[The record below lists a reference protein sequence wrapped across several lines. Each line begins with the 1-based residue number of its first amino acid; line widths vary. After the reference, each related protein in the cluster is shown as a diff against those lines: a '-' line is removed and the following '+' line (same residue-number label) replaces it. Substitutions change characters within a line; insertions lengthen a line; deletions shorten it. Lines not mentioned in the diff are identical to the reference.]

1 MTTDNDGN
9 EPKGPTPPDKSKDNP
24 TDDGTKENNQNE
36 PKNDG
41 KANSTGNNGKT
52 EDKPNDPSK
61 GKVKKSKRLS
71 EAELLAQNNQTT
83 TSFLR
88 SGTNRHEFKSTDYAY
103 RPPSQPSTSHQQ
115 PYYPPGQSHPT
126 ALYQS
131 GYPMYTN
138 WQPNIPYGQLNP
150 MAYPYPPAMH
160 HPQYHPRYTP
170 NLSGSLPTLAAQ
182 SGQSSGD
189 ERKTVLNYR
198 PAGDQRDGEQQTESE
213 SSDEEEL
220 DVRERSLSL
229 GAQRPIGRPDY
240 SSSFLKDITARLSV
254 FSGEHFAS
262 WEREARTVLELTDLV
277 QYINTDHSK
286 ATGLAR
292 KEDQMVAAYLEQ
304 HIAADIKNELNLVTG
319 SAYDVWSALRYW
331 HDDRDCSDLDRT
343 YSNLRS
349 IRLVGENI
357 EDYKKEFLAVLK
369 SLAKFGRTFP
379 PDFLVHTFLEGLGD
393 RGAHYRREYKR
404 KQHLDPKTVC
414 LEVCRTFEVS
424 ERRKIDHVA
433 RSNKQTGGNQKSKFK
448 VSKLPFFQ
456 SRSRQTR
463 GGSSAPKEEPER
475 KIYLGK
481 PNDKP
486 AGVCWKCGDPNHQ
499 FKDCPKHKSGIRVLL
514 NLVTQAHKS
523 SKWLFDTGAAVAVVN
538 SKSWFNEGTFV
549 EEEVTF
555 GSIDQGGT
563 LQALGYG
570 EVTLTLKS
578 GVNIVIPNV
587 FYCPKASVN
596 VMTNIGLDRRI
607 RFLIDSERGYMWT
620 NEQDPDDY
628 FQLCKVIDDENV
640 IQLKETLVNAVTR
653 SKANRTESA
662 EPQKKRLKS
671 AVSYTQRDS
680 KPNRDEEA
688 DPKQPQDLRQ
698 KLNRSKQKADPKQQE
713 DLREKLNRKSEE
725 EEEDGLSTPI
735 YVYEDHG
742 GDLRELLGPNGRTD
756 SAEESEEEPAEG
768 KHPKYPKYP
777 QKLFD
782 INRKY
787 YEEIAKQKFVSTA
800 EMHEVNGHPGRN
812 ATSELCKIHGL
823 SMKNFDCLICNKFN
837 LTLKHSTK
845 PSQNWT
851 EGPNDM
857 VHIDLCEP
865 YPSVT
870 AYDGARY
877 FVMILDDYTGN
888 ISVYTVRDKSAET
901 VLAIFRSYR
910 AYAERWHGGRPVKL
924 VKTDFGR
931 EFDNEKFVREIL
943 EMGHRH
949 EYGAAYIH
957 YQNGKAE
964 RAIRTI
970 ENKCVKLM
978 EASGLDL
985 KYWPEAAKTAAYLYG
1000 RTPRPNSI
1008 APHVAWN
1015 RRYDARRLF
1024 RMGAKV
1030 NYCDPATTIRKASGR
1045 QKEAIFM
1052 SYDRQ
1057 TNGYRVLDKETNRI
1071 VTQHFINYQSKN
1083 VHAIRLIAPLPKK
1096 RIEPPPTR
1104 SINPVL
1110 LLKKVKVKE
1119 NIVIPRTEKE
1129 ALSSKQSEKWRE
1141 AMKNELQKM
1150 RDEKVFEQVPFTGQK
1165 TIETKWTFDYK
1176 ASESRYSARLVARG
1190 DRQLP
1195 SMYEHTFAPTMPIHV
1210 LRLLLC
1216 IALNFNLIVWNI
1228 DVERAFLNARLVEAI
1243 FIRPPT
1249 LLMCPPGMV
1258 IRLRKALYGLK
1269 QAGHEWHKEVSATL
1283 REMGFCVMP
1292 REPCV
1297 FVHRTIPHLYIG
1309 LYVDDAIIVCES
1321 MKIKDHI
1328 IKELRKRYRLHDRGE
1343 LSELLGI
1350 RFKRYAD
1357 RFEYDLQKAIEKLCA
1372 QFRVDTDPRVN
1383 TPLIAGDIV
1392 SPSLNG
1398 LPADR
1403 DQFVSGLGTILYFAR
1418 VGRPELA
1425 HPCAVLSQFRET
1437 PMKVHE
1443 RRLKRLMVYLLNT
1456 SSYRMTIRA
1465 SHLKLK
1471 VYTDASFA
1479 SNYDF
1484 RSFYGTLAMFGET
1497 VIDWTSKKMGSTAQ
1511 STDESEIIGAYEAMR
1526 TLMYLKQLI
1535 CEVIHGRLYKFDWQ
1549 KTSPCHICNSHTPLL
1564 LIDNKATIAFCEN
1577 GFGKRTRQ
1585 LNVQYIAL
1593 HEKLQDG
1600 EYKVDYVASK
1610 LNLADVFTKNLQ
1622 SRSIED
1628 FQEAI
1633 GYRV

>member
-1 MTTDNDGN
+1 MENDETSKQQNGPTASNTSKNDLTDGGSKQNSEN
-9 EPKGPTPPDKSKDNP
+9 EPKDDGKTNTNSNSGKGDDKP
-24 TDDGTKENNQNE
+24 TD
-36 PKNDG
+36 P
-41 KANSTGNNGKT
+41 
-52 EDKPNDPSK
+52 PK
-61 GKVKKSKRLS
+61 GKGKRNKRLS
-71 EAELLAQNNQTT
+71 EAEALAQNTLTT
-83 TSFLR
+83 DTYLR
-88 SGTNRHEFKSTDYAY
+88 SGKNKPPFRSIDYAY
-103 RPPSQPSTSHQQ
+103 RPTSQPSSSYQQ
-115 PYYPPGQSHPT
+115 PCYPPGQSHPN
-126 ALYQS
+126 ALHQS
-131 GYPMYTN
+131 AYPIYTN
-138 WQPNIPYGQLNP
+138 WQPTNPYGQFNP
-150 MAYPYPPAMH
+150 MSYPYQPVMQQG
-160 HPQYHPRYTP
+160 PQYYPKYTP
-170 NLSGSLPTLAAQ
+170 NLSGSLPMLASQ

-189 ERKTVLNYR
+189 ERKTVLNYAATGSGR
-198 PAGDQRDGEQQTESE
+198 HEEQQSEEESE
-213 SSDEEEL
+213 SGDEEPGL
-220 DVRERSLSL
+220 RDRSFSL
-229 GAQRPIGRPDY
+229 GAQGHTGRLDY

-262 WEREARTVLELTDLV
+262 WEREARTILELTELDR
-277 QYINTDHSK
+277 YITTDHSQ
-286 ATGLAR
+286 ATGRAR
-292 KEDQMVAAYLEQ
+292 REDQMVAAYLEQ
-304 HIAADIKNELNLVTG
+304 HIAADIKNELNLVSG
-319 SAYDVWSALRYW
+319 SAYDVWSALKYW
-331 HDDRDCSDLDRT
+331 HDDRDCSELDKT

-349 IRLVGENI
+349 LRLAGDNI
-357 EDYKKEFLAVLK
+357 DEYKKEFLSILK
-369 SLAKFGRTFP
+369 SIAKFGRTFP

-404 KQHLDPKTVC
+404 KQHLDPKSVC
-414 LEVCRTFEVS
+414 LEVCRSFEGS
-424 ERRKIDHVA
+424 ERRRIDHVGKP
-433 RSNKQTGGNQKSKFK
+433 NKYTGGNKKQKFT

-456 SRSRQTR
+456 SRARQTR
-463 GGSSAPKEEPER
+463 GERSAPKEEPER

-481 PNDKP
+481 QTERP
-486 AGVCWKCGDPNHQ
+486 AGVCWKCGDPNHI
-499 FKDCPKHKSGIRVLL
+499 FRDCPKLKNGVRVLI
-514 NLVTQAHKS
+514 NIVTQAHQS
-523 SKWLFDTGAAVAVVN
+523 IKWLFDTGAAVAVVN
-538 SKSWFNEGTFV
+538 SKAWFDEGTYK
-549 EEEVTF
+549 ECEVTF
-555 GSIDQGGT
+555 GSIADGGT
-563 LQALGYG
+563 LNALGYG
-570 EVTLTLKS
+570 EVTLPLKC
-578 GVNIVIPNV
+578 GVEITIPNV

-596 VMTNIGLDRRI
+596 VMTNIDLDRRV
-607 RFLIDSERGYMWT
+607 RFMIDPERGYMWT

-628 FQLCKVIDDENV
+628 FLFCKVIDDQNV
-640 IQLKETLVNAVTR
+640 IQLKETVVNAVTR
-653 SKANRTESA
+653 SKANRTESS

-671 AVSYTQRDS
+671 AVSYSQRDS
-680 KPNRDEEA
+680 KPDRDEEA
-688 DPKQPQDLRQ
+688 DPKQPQDLRK
-698 KLNRSKQKADPKQQE
+698 KLSRPKQNADPKQQE
-713 DLREKLNRKSEE
+713 DLRQKLNRKSEP

-742 GDLRELLGPNGRTD
+742 GDLRELLGPNGRTE
-756 SAEESEEEPAEG
+756 SAEQSEEESAEG
-768 KHPKYPKYP
+768 WYPKYPK
-777 QKLFD
+777 KLFD

-787 YEEIAKQKFVSTA
+787 YEEIAKQKFASTA

-812 ATSELCKIHGL
+812 ATGELCKIHGL
-823 SMKNFDCLICNKFN
+823 SMRNFDCTICNKFN
-837 LTLKHSTK
+837 LTLRHSTK

-865 YPSVT
+865 YPSIT

-888 ISVYTVRDKSAET
+888 ITVYTVRDKSADT
-901 VLAIFRSYR
+901 VLDIFRSYR
-910 AYAERWHGGRPVKL
+910 AYAERWHGGRPVK
-924 VKTDFGR
+924 VIKTDFGR
-931 EFDNEKFVREIL
+931 EFDNEKFVQEVQK
-943 EMGHRH
+943 MGHRH
-949 EYGAAYIH
+949 EYGAAYLH

-970 ENKCVKLM
+970 ENKCEKLM

-985 KYWPEAAKTAAYLYG
+985 KFWPEGVKTAAYLYG

-1015 RRYDARRLF
+1015 RRYDARKLF
-1024 RMGAKV
+1024 RMGAEV
-1030 NYCDPATTIRKASGR
+1030 FYRDPATNVKKGTGR

-1057 TNGYRVLDKETNRI
+1057 TSGYRVLDKETNRI
-1071 VTQHFINYQSKN
+1071 VTQQFIGYRSRN
-1083 VHAIRLIAPLPKK
+1083 VHAIRLITPLPKQ
-1096 RIEPPPTR
+1096 RIESPPTS

-1129 ALSSKQSEKWRE
+1129 ALSSKQSDKWRE
-1141 AMKNELQKM
+1141 AMKNELEKM
-1150 RDEKVFEQVPFTGQK
+1150 REEKVFEQVPFTGQK
-1165 TIETKWTFDYK
+1165 TIETKWTYDYK
-1176 ASESRYSARLVARG
+1176 ASERRYSARLVARG

-1195 SMYEHTFAPTMPIHV
+1195 SQYEHTFAPTMPIHV

-1283 REMGFCVMP
+1283 KEMGFCVMP

-1321 MKIKDHI
+1321 MKIKDHV

-1357 RFEYDLQKAIEKLCA
+1357 RIEYDLQKSIEKLCA

-1392 SPSLNG
+1392 APNLNG

-1403 DQFVSGLGTILYFAR
+1403 DQFVSGLGTLLYFAR
-1418 VGRPELA
+1418 VGRPEIA

-1443 RRLKRLMVYLLNT
+1443 RKLKRVMVYLLNT
-1456 SSYRMTIRA
+1456 AEYRMTIRA
-1465 SHLKLK
+1465 SDLKLK

-1479 SNYDF
+1479 SNFDY
-1484 RSFYGTLAMFGET
+1484 RSFYGTLAMFGDT
-1497 VIDWTSKKMGSTAQ
+1497 VIDWTSKKMSSTAQ

-1526 TLMYLKQLI
+1526 TLTYLKQLI
-1535 CEVIHGRLYKFDWQ
+1535 CEVIHGRLHQFNWQ
-1549 KTSPCHICNSHTPLL
+1549 KAASCHICDSYTPLL

-1585 LNVQYIAL
+1585 LSVQYIAL
-1593 HEKLQDG
+1593 HEKVQD
-1600 EYKVDYVASK
+1600 KVYEVEYVASK
-1610 LNLADVFTKNLQ
+1610 QNLADLFTKNLPA
-1622 SRSIED
+1622 RSIEE
-1628 FQEAI
+1628 FQESI
-1633 GYRV
+1633 GYQM